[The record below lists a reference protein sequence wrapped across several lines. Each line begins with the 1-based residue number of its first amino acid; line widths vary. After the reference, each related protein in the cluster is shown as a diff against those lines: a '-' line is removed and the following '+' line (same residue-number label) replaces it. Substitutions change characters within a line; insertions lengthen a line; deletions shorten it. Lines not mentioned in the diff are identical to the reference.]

1 MTTQVTTMLSLDLE
15 HKEKTLAA
23 SESSLPFEA
32 SPSCS
37 PVVLY
42 MRHCLTTE
50 KLEPGMAGILPS
62 AWYYFS

>member
-15 HKEKTLAA
+15 HKEKTLAE

-32 SPSCS
+32 PPSCS

-42 MRHCLTTE
+42 VRQYLTTE
-50 KLEPGMAGILPS
+50 KLEPGMAGIPPS
-62 AWYYFS
+62 TWCYFS

>member
-15 HKEKTLAA
+15 HKEKTLAE
-23 SESSLPFEA
+23 SKSSLPFNA
-32 SPSCS
+32 SPYCS

-42 MRHCLTTE
+42 MRQCLTTE

-62 AWYYFS
+62 TSWYFS